1 MFRYVVVAAIAVIF
15 LCLSFLVYRFYFSQP
30 ELKTVKF
37 ADKVDMILVE
47 KSARKLSLLSGQK
60 VVAQYDID
68 LGFTPEG
75 HKEREGDG
83 KTPEGFYKISG
94 RNPKSKYFLSLR
106 ISYPNEQD
114 KIYAAKLKVS
124 PGGDIMIHGLP
135 NSLSFFG
142 FRKKL
147 KKDWTQGC
155 IAVQSNQEMQEI
167 WDNVPTGTMVEIRP

>member
-1 MFRYVVVAAIAVIF
+1 MRYIVRSLAALVL
-15 LCLSFLVYRFYFSQP
+15 LCAGFLVYRFNF
-30 ELKTVKF
+30 EHTEFDTTKF
-37 ADKVDMILVE
+37 ADEVDMVLVE
-47 KSARKLSLLSGQK
+47 KGTRKLSLLSGQK

-114 KIYAAKLKVS
+114 KLYAAEMGVS
-124 PGGDIMIHGLP
+124 PGSDIMIHGLP
-135 NSLSFFG
+135 NGLSFFG
-142 FRKKL
+142 FKKKL
-147 KKDWTQGC
+147 KKDWTRGC
-155 IAVQSNQEMQEI
+155 IAVQTNAEMQEI
-167 WDNVPTGTMVEIRP
+167 WDNVRDGTMVEIRP